1 MAKDPVHG
9 ESFDHATGG
18 RTPRDRSRATLA
30 IGTAGW
36 SVPAAL
42 ADRFPGPG
50 SHLAR
55 YARHMNCVEI
65 DTSFHRPH
73 RTSTYQR
80 WAESTPPGFRFSVKF
95 PRRITHERRLSGVQE
110 LLDDFLA
117 EVAGLGEKLGVLLL
131 QLPPSLAFD
140 ARACE
145 AFLERLRA
153 RHEGALACEPRHA
166 SWASP
171 AAEKWMSAWR
181 IARVATD
188 PAVIPQGERPGGWLG
203 SSRKALRYY
212 RWHGSPRTYWSRY
225 DATWL
230 AQRAADI
237 EQRRGDADCWCIFDN
252 TASGFALVNAL
263 EFRALQ
269 TQSPE
274 IA

>member
-1 MAKDPVHG
+1 MAL
-9 ESFDHATGG
+9 S
-18 RTPRDRSRATLA
+18 

-42 ADRFPGPG
+42 ADRFPQPG
-50 SHLAR
+50 SHLSR
-55 YARHMNCVEI
+55 YARLMNCAEI
-65 DTSFHRPH
+65 DTSFYRRHRP
-73 RTSTYQR
+73 TTYAR
-80 WAESTPPGFRFSVKF
+80 WAGSTPPGFRFAVKF
-95 PRRITHERRLSGVQE
+95 PRTITHERRLSGAQE

-140 ARACE
+140 IRVSE

-153 RHEGALACEPRHA
+153 RYDGALACEPRHR

-171 AAEKWMSAWR
+171 AADKWMSGWQ

-188 PAVIPQGERPGGWLG
+188 PAVIPEGDRAGGWLG
-203 SSRKALRYY
+203 GTGKALRYY

-230 AQRAADI
+230 MQRAADI
-237 EQRRGDADCWCIFDN
+237 ERQRGDADCWCIFDN
-252 TASGFALVNAL
+252 TASGFALANAL
-263 EFRALQ
+263 EFQALQ
-269 TQSPE
+269 ARASGS
-274 IA
+274 A